1 MTKQILISIKEKNL
15 RFTYSQLMAKLLQLP
30 KFLQLEIGKALVKNT
45 TERFEKLDDSIC
57 NDKNA

>member
-1 MTKQILISIKEKNL
+1 MTKQILIDIKEKNL

-30 KFLQLEIGKALVKNT
+30 KFLQLEIGKALVKNA
-45 TERFEKLDDSIC
+45 TERFEKSDDSIC

>member
-30 KFLQLEIGKALVKNT
+30 KFLQLEIGKALVKNA